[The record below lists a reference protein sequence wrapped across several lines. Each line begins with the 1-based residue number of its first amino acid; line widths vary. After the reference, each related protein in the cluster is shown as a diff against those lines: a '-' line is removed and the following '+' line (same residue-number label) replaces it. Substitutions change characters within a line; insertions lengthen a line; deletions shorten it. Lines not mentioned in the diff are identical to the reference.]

1 MAIDQISPQ
10 YQNTA
15 VGTETRN
22 RVLRNTYG
30 LLALSMIPTVIGAW
44 IGVAT
49 RFTFFSGSPAISF
62 IAFLAIAWGFMFAI
76 NRYKNSS
83 AGILLLLGFTFFMGL
98 MLSRLLG
105 FVLGMSNG
113 ASLVMMAFGST
124 AVIFGAMA
132 TIATVSKRDFSGMGR
147 WLFVGMIVILLA
159 AFANIFLQIPA
170 LMLTISLL
178 ATVVFSLFI
187 LFDLN
192 RVVTGGETNYVMATL
207 SVYINLYNVFSNLLA
222 LFGIAGG
229 NND

>member
-44 IGVAT
+44 IGVA
-49 RFTFFSGSPAISF
+49 ISF
-62 IAFLAIAWGFMFAI
+62 IAFLAIAWGFMFGI
-76 NRYKNSS
+76 SRYRNSS

>member
-49 RFTFFSGSPAISF
+49 RFTFFAGSPAISF
-62 IAFLAIAWGFMFAI
+62 IAFLAIAWGFMFGI
-76 NRYKNSS
+76 SRYRNSS

-124 AVIFGAMA
+124 AV
-132 TIATVSKRDFSGMGR
+132 MGR

>member
-49 RFTFFSGSPAISF
+49 RFTFFAGSPAISF
-62 IAFLAIAWGFMFAI
+62 IAFLAIAWGFMFGI
-76 NRYKNSS
+76 SRYRNSS

-124 AVIFGAMA
+124 AVIFGRHGPP
-132 TIATVSKRDFSGMGR
+132 SPPFPK
-147 WLFVGMIVILLA
+147 
-159 AFANIFLQIPA
+159 P
-170 LMLTISLL
+170 
-178 ATVVFSLFI
+178 
-187 LFDLN
+187 
-192 RVVTGGETNYVMATL
+192 
-207 SVYINLYNVFSNLLA
+207 
-222 LFGIAGG
+222 
-229 NND
+229 

>member
-1 MAIDQISPQ
+1 M
-10 YQNTA
+10 TR
-15 VGTETRN
+15 RN
-22 RVLRNTYG
+22 RLQ
-30 LLALSMIPTVIGAW
+30 P
-44 IGVAT
+44 GVQRVVRAVPVFEGQ
-49 RFTFFSGSPAISF
+49 RGQHRR
-62 IAFLAIAWGFMFAI
+62 LGG
-76 NRYKNSS
+76 
-83 AGILLLLGFTFFMGL
+83 GILLLLGFTFFMGL

-132 TIATVSKRDFSGMGR
+132 TIATVSKRDFSGMGS

>member
-49 RFTFFSGSPAISF
+49 RFTFFAGSPAISF
-62 IAFLAIAWGFMFAI
+62 IAFLAIAWGFMFGI
-76 NRYKNSS
+76 SRYRNSS

-105 FVLGMSNG
+105 FVLGMI
-113 ASLVMMAFGST
+113 AFGST

>member
-1 MAIDQISPQ
+1 MAIDQLSPQ

-49 RFTFFSGSPAISF
+49 RFTFFAGSPAISF
-62 IAFLAIAWGFMFAI
+62 IAFLAIAWGFMFGI
-76 NRYKNSS
+76 SRYRNSS
-83 AGILLLLGFTFFMGL
+83 AGILL
-98 MLSRLLG
+98 LLG

-178 ATVVFSLFI
+178 STVVFSLFI